1 MLKQPLEQT
10 CLPYFALSESF
21 LIRESPQNFEQ
32 ELSHKEERFRADRNW
47 GLVKKVAK
55 VYRQPLK
62 LRLVELADTYL
73 TVKNT
78 EVDTSAYGEQPGTK
92 GDAKV
97 LEPTLFQMIT
107 EGQIKAKIDAKQQM
121 ISFIDTSATQ
131 SGEEAS
137 TYFSVVE

>member
-10 CLPYFALSESF
+10 CLAYFSLGESF
-21 LIRESPQNFEQ
+21 LSRDNPQNFEQ
-32 ELSHKEERFRADRNW
+32 ELSLKEERFRADRNW

-78 EVDTSAYGEQPGTK
+78 EVDTSAYG
-92 GDAKV
+92 D
-97 LEPTLFQMIT
+97 
-107 EGQIKAKIDAKQQM
+107 
-121 ISFIDTSATQ
+121 
-131 SGEEAS
+131 
-137 TYFSVVE
+137 